1 MEIERLRNGEMLSKE
16 DILELSKKD
25 VVYLCELANAVRKEF
40 CKDSFDIC
48 TIINAKS
55 GLCSEDCK
63 FCSQSSHF
71 NTSSPQYDM
80 LSYEEILKDA
90 IYNEYKGVLRYSL
103 VTSGKRLSKP
113 EVKAVCEIY
122 ARLNEKCNISLC
134 ASHGLL
140 EYEDF
145 LNLVKSGVTRYHNN
159 LETSRNFFSNIC
171 STHTYDEKVSAI
183 KAAQKAGLQV
193 CSGGII
199 GLGETLEDRIDMALE
214 LRALEIKSIPIN
226 ILNPIK
232 GTPFEKNSPLDET
245 EILKTIALIR
255 LILPDAVIRLAG
267 GRGLLQDKGK
277 KAFLSGVNG
286 AITGDML
293 TTSGTNID
301 MDVDIIKSVGYT
313 IEKRD

>member
-1 MEIERLRNGEMLSKE
+1 
-16 DILELSKKD
+16 
-25 VVYLCELANAVRKEF
+25 
-40 CKDSFDIC
+40 
-48 TIINAKS
+48 
-55 GLCSEDCK
+55 
-63 FCSQSSHF
+63 
-71 NTSSPQYDM
+71 M

-214 LRALEIKSIPIN
+214 LRDLEIKSIPIN

-313 IEKRD
+313 IEKR